1 MIFICSFNVIDFQVL
16 VDLRQFEAL
25 GFELMSAIAV
35 SVVPRMALLLLSLL
49 GKSLLLI
56 SFPSVVRRPL
66 SRQVGSMQMCGGKGV
81 SNVSIHTQSLF
92 FLQFESVLECNYFSS
107 LSQCPWGKGFHPEDM
122 FCSWSSCLD
131 TWCLPG

>member
-25 GFELMSAIAV
+25 GFELMSAIVV

-66 SRQVGSMQMCGGKGV
+66 SR
-81 SNVSIHTQSLF
+81 
-92 FLQFESVLECNYFSS
+92 
-107 LSQCPWGKGFHPEDM
+107 
-122 FCSWSSCLD
+122 
-131 TWCLPG
+131 